1 MLEPVTPEVSIV
13 IASHRKGYIRKCVDH
28 CLETIGDIYA
38 VEVLVIADYPVADL
52 AALYPRV
59 LWVYCPD
66 KSIPKKRN
74 IGIERARG
82 KVIGFIDDDCIPFE
96 NWVANAEKY
105 LRNNPGHAG
114 VAGHTVVE
122 RREGVS
128 YPVSEFKRLE
138 TPSLRTNNIFYKK
151 KILSTI
157 GNFDE
162 RFLKQ
167 REDIDLAFSILESGL
182 PIGHSTDIRVLHA
195 CREGEKWDLLKNC
208 INRRFDPLLYK
219 KHRKQYREWIKTPF
233 TPSIGLMLLI
243 HVIFITTL
251 FYGSPFDGFAG
262 GGEVIGTMA
271 MAMRRNYRNG
281 FDIVQFFCDGASYVA
296 APFVLLGSLVHGS
309 IKFKKLLLF

>member
-1 MLEPVTPEVSIV
+1 MLELITPVVSIV
-13 IASHRKGYIRKCVDH
+13 IASHRKDYIRKCVDR
-28 CLETIGDIYA
+28 CLETIVDTSA
-38 VEVLVIADYPVADL
+38 AEVLVIADYPVEDL
-52 AALYPRV
+52 TALYPRV

-82 KVIGFIDDDCIPFE
+82 EVVGFIDDDCIPFE
-96 NWVANAEKY
+96 NWVTNAVKY
-105 LRNNPGHAG
+105 LRNNPRDAG
-114 VAGHTVVE
+114 VAGHTIVE

-128 YPVSEFKRLE
+128 YPLGEFKRLE
-138 TPSLRTNNIFYKK
+138 SPSFRTNNIFYRKNV
-151 KILSTI
+151 LSTI

-162 RFLKQ
+162 RFLLQ

-182 PIGHSTDIRVLHA
+182 LIGHCPDVRVLHA
-195 CREGEKWDLLKNC
+195 CREGEPWDLMKNC

-219 KHRKQYREWIKTPF
+219 KHGKQYRKWIKTPF

-243 HVIFITTL
+243 HVIFLIVL
-251 FYGSPFDGFAG
+251 FYGRTFVGFAAAM
-262 GGEVIGTMA
+262 EAIGTLA

-281 FDIVQFFCDGASYVA
+281 FDIVQLFCDGASYVA
-296 APFVLLGSLVHGS
+296 APLVLLGALVHGS